1 MTSFPQNGQN
11 SQQIKN
17 RQPFTITRRIAGSM
31 NRNRHKGN
39 LEDTKVSAAEMTS
52 YWFSSAGAVKMK
64 RQMRCMRPIF
74 WTSPAS
80 DTSRHRSAT
89 DPVPTFRH
97 SPEDPDHIIQCRS
110 PGLSWRMEGNT
121 RFVRRVGGYIPSAPV
136 VVMSECCCFFL
147 FYIYLF
153 FILVIVLLIKY
164 WNFSLH

>member
-17 RQPFTITRRIAGSM
+17 SQSFTITQKIAGSL
-31 NRNRHKGN
+31 NRDRHKGN
-39 LEDTKVSAAEMTS
+39 LKDTKVSAAEMTS
-52 YWFSSAGAVKMK
+52 YWFSSAGAMKMK

-97 SPEDPDHIIQCRS
+97 SPGVPDHIIPCRS

-136 VVMSECCCFFL
+136 VVMSECCCFFSST
-147 FYIYLF
+147 YIYFLYLLLF
-153 FILVIVLLIKY
+153 C
-164 WNFSLH
+164 